1 MAVFSLLSVSHL
13 VAIKQPKEG
22 VGIVQLQMIYASHTC
37 TRSQHCTTQQTP
49 TCAVVVVSQP
59 YRPCSMCA
67 AEVVGLEC
75 SSSTSPPSEQNDV
88 EVIGGMVAVR
98 SMVQLVSLR
107 NTYAYVIL
115 LHIF

>member
-1 MAVFSLLSVSHL
+1 
-13 VAIKQPKEG
+13 
-22 VGIVQLQMIYASHTC
+22 
-37 TRSQHCTTQQTP
+37 
-49 TCAVVVVSQP
+49 
-59 YRPCSMCA
+59 MCA

-98 SMVQLVSLR
+98 SMVQLVSWR